1 MVVYCYSANE
11 SKELVIN
18 VTQTVPKE
26 ELPASPSQE
35 SQSPLTTPTRSLS
48 QSKYQ
53 TSLTRLNSGG
63 RVIEPEHFSDSN
75 GHFASHRD
83 YEHTPLFLPED
94 STPYYNHH
102 ELYYPPYNEIE
113 GPYATLTGSVG
124 SQSRPFSASSSSCS
138 SVESGATSDNNAHHY
153 QSPGGLNPLVG
164 VTGGSVNATS
174 EFVIASNCFDPHSP
188 PHANPTTWSG
198 AIAHQTDFKHEF
210 AHHPAH
216 NPGYTSVIVE
226 SQQYQLANEYVHWIC
241 FPL

>member
-1 MVVYCYSANE
+1 MSHYFWMWFCYSANE

-26 ELPASPSQE
+26 ELPSSPSQPE
-35 SQSPLTTPTRSLS
+35 NQSPLATPTRSLS
-48 QSKYQ
+48 QTKYQ
-53 TSLTRLNSGG
+53 SSLTRLSSGG

-75 GHFASHRD
+75 GHFASQRD
-83 YEHTPLFLPED
+83 YEHTPHFLHTAPED
-94 STPYYNHH
+94 SNPYYNHH

-113 GPYATLTGSVG
+113 GPYGTLTGSVG

-138 SVESGATSDNNAHHY
+138 SVESSATSDNPHHY
-153 QSPGGLNPLVG
+153 QSPGGLNPL
-164 VTGGSVNATS
+164 TGTVVNGTS

-188 PHANPTTWSG
+188 THGTQTTWSG

-210 AHHPAH
+210 AHHSAH

-226 SQQYQLANEYVHWIC
+226 SQQYQLANEYVH
-241 FPL
+241 